1 MKFTAL
7 LVDDEQENIELLS
20 IYLKKHF
27 PNVSI
32 CGSATNVEGGI
43 EKYYE
48 HFPDILFLDIQL
60 GNEDCFAII
69 ESLSNLKSEVIIV
82 SSHEEYAL
90 KAISY
95 NVCSY
100 VLKPIEI
107 KELIIGVNKA
117 INNITLKRQSESLF
131 REEISYAGKE
141 RLKLIALPSLTK
153 IELVSMDEIIY
164 AEADGRYTLF
174 RLITGKT
181 IISTRNL
188 GEFEDK
194 FDDAMF
200 FRIHH
205 GYIVNLSMVRN
216 INISAGNYCE
226 MMNDKMLP
234 IAKRRKEKLQ
244 RFLKLK

>member
-7 LVDDEQENIELLS
+7 LVDDEQENIDLLS

-32 CGSATNVEGGI
+32 CASAINVEEGI

-48 HFPDILFLDIQL
+48 HLPDILFLDIQL
-60 GNEDCFAII
+60 GDEDSFAII
-69 ESLSNLKSEVIIV
+69 ESLSNLTSEIIIV

-95 NVCSY
+95 DVCSY
-100 VLKPIEI
+100 VLKPIDI
-107 KELIIGVNKA
+107 KELITSVNKA
-117 INNITLKRQSESLF
+117 INNITLKRQSESLSQ
-131 REEISYAGKE
+131 ETGTDTGKDGF
-141 RLKLIALPSLTK
+141 KLIALPSLTK

-174 RLITGKT
+174 HLITGRT

-194 FDDAMF
+194 LDTIMF

>member
-7 LVDDEQENIELLS
+7 LVDDEHENIELLS

-32 CGSATNVEGGI
+32 CGSAVNVEEGI

-48 HFPDILFLDIQL
+48 HLPDILFLDIQL
-60 GNEDCFAII
+60 GEEDSFSII
-69 ESLSNLKSEVIIV
+69 ESLSNLKSEIIIV

-100 VLKPIEI
+100 VLKPIKIE
-107 KELIIGVNKA
+107 ELITSVNKA
-117 INNITLKRQSESLF
+117 IHNITLKRQSE
-131 REEISYAGKE
+131 EVNVDAGE
-141 RLKLIALPSLTK
+141 GFKLIALPSLTK

-174 RLITGKT
+174 HLITGRT

-194 FDDAMF
+194 LDSVMF

>member
-1 MKFTAL
+1 MTYSAL
-7 LVDDEQENIELLS
+7 IVDDEQDNINLLS

-27 PNVSI
+27 PNVTI
-32 CGSATNVEGGI
+32 CDTATNVAEGI
-43 EKYYE
+43 ESYYE
-48 HFPDILFLDIQL
+48 HYPDILFLDIRL
-60 GNEDCFAII
+60 GDEESFSII
-69 ESLSNLKSEVIIV
+69 ESLSDLTSEIIIV

-95 NVCSY
+95 DVCSY
-100 VLKPIEI
+100 VLKPIVI
-107 KELIIGVNKA
+107 KEFIDSVNKA
-117 INNITLKRQSESLF
+117 IKNINQKQGPGLDNSGGENR
-131 REEISYAGKE
+131 G
-141 RLKLIALPSLTK
+141 LKLIALPSLTK
-153 IELVSMDEIIY
+153 IELISMDEVIY

-174 RLITGKT
+174 HLITGKT

-188 GEFEDK
+188 GEFEKKLDSV
-194 FDDAMF
+194 MF

-244 RFLKLK
+244 KFLKLK

>member
-1 MKFTAL
+1 MTYSAL
-7 LVDDEQENIELLS
+7 IVDDEQENINLLS

-27 PNVSI
+27 PNVTI
-32 CGSATNVEGGI
+32 CATATNVEEGI
-43 EKYYE
+43 ERYYE
-48 HFPDILFLDIQL
+48 HYPDILFLDIQL
-60 GNEDCFAII
+60 GDEESFSII
-69 ESLSNLKSEVIIV
+69 ESLSDLTSEIIIV

-95 NVCSY
+95 DVCSY
-100 VLKPIEI
+100 VLKPIVI
-107 KELIIGVNKA
+107 KELIDSVNKA
-117 INNITLKRQSESLF
+117 IKNINQKQGSGSFSLDMDS
-131 REEISYAGKE
+131 RG

-153 IELVSMDEIIY
+153 IELVSMDEVIY

-174 RLITGKT
+174 HLITGKT

-188 GEFEDK
+188 GEFEEKLDSV
-194 FDDAMF
+194 MF

-244 RFLKLK
+244 KFLKLK

>member
-1 MKFTAL
+1 MKFSAL

-32 CGSATNVEGGI
+32 CGSATNVEEGI

-48 HFPDILFLDIQL
+48 HLPDILFLDIEL
-60 GNEDCFAII
+60 GDEDSFSII
-69 ESLSNLKSEVIIV
+69 ESLSNLKSEIIIV

-100 VLKPIEI
+100 VLKPIKIE
-107 KELIIGVNKA
+107 ELITSVNKA
-117 INNITLKRQSESLF
+117 IQNISQKRQSES
-131 REEISYAGKE
+131 SSQDMNADAGE
-141 RLKLIALPSLTK
+141 GFKLIALPSLTK
-153 IELVSMDEIIY
+153 IELISMEEIIY

-174 RLITGKT
+174 HLITGRT

-188 GEFEDK
+188 GEFENKLDSIN
-194 FDDAMF
+194 F